1 MSRNQTGLAKY
12 RRGRKIFVDTPYIPM
27 VKNNLLIHFDA
38 NDYASYSGYKYTRP
52 KWLNIGTGGLLYD
65 ADISGN
71 IKPVIDEGW
80 YIKSFRFFGYALN
93 TPTEFY
99 AHNYMRFL
107 SPTLMFDDFTYCAW
121 INTFSGV
128 GNKLVDSDVMYI
140 ISSQTTISP
149 QPTIANKY
157 FGIGIN
163 NNNKLSYVDSLPNG
177 NNITI
182 HSTQSIN
189 NGKWAFVAVTR
200 NKITGQVV
208 LYINGIADTTGTCN
222 VGTLNST
229 DYMLIGS
236 NNYFPGYTFGGHIG
250 SILGY
255 TSILSADDIL
265 RIFERLRRT
274 YQI

>member
-1 MSRNQTGLAKY
+1 
-12 RRGRKIFVDTPYIPM
+12 M